1 MRIRAVLAT
10 MLCLACGCGTTD
22 DEWKGDPDLGTN
34 IVGAVVA
41 DGRLWLSGE
50 RHGDRALGGALV
62 SYDLAD
68 GTRTRHMANT
78 VAGIVKQS
86 GHLLALVA
94 ADSRHFSLEEWK
106 DGAFVLRSR
115 VELAAIPTLFTLIGG
130 QPATVS
136 AAGIT
141 RFDGQDWRTTAID
154 LTPPGRMH
162 RPPVA
167 AGATASGSDIY
178 VGYNFGEWGGG
189 LTRIDMTTG
198 EATPMD
204 FEGNWFSNVNAVIA
218 DPADK
223 DCILAASGLIHL
235 GSRGAIGRVCGD
247 ISTPVFSQPDGGPDK
262 HDSEAFYQL
271 IPAADGYW
279 AVSNRAVY
287 HFTASATPLRY
298 PLSGFQ
304 LWHGLYVSHDAPGA
318 ILVLS
323 EISRQMAVNGGMPL
337 IAPLD

>member
-1 MRIRAVLAT
+1 MRAFAVLAAT
-10 MLCLACGCGTTD
+10 LLLACGGSAAD
-22 DEWKGDPDLGTN
+22 DEWKGDPDLGTD
-34 IVGAVVA
+34 IAGAAAA

-50 RHGDRALGGALV
+50 RHDDRALGGALV

-68 GTRTRHMANT
+68 GTRTRLIAGN
-78 VAGIVKQS
+78 VVGIVKQS
-86 GHLLALVA
+86 GRLLALVA
-94 ADSRHFSLEEWK
+94 VDSRHYSLEEWK
-106 DGAFVLRSR
+106 DGAFVTRSR

-189 LTRIDMTTG
+189 LTRIDTTTG
-198 EATPMD
+198 EATPID
-204 FEGNWFSNVNAVIA
+204 FEGNWFSNVNAVIP
-218 DPADK
+218 DPGDK
-223 DCILAASGLIHL
+223 DCVLVAFGLVHL
-235 GSRGAIGRVCGD
+235 MSRGAIGRVCGD
-247 ISTPVFSQPDGGPDK
+247 IATLVFTQPEGNSDK
-262 HDSEAFYQL
+262 YDSEAFYQL
-271 IPAADGYW
+271 IPEAGGYW

-287 HFTASATPLRY
+287 HFTASAAPLRY

-304 LWHGLYVSHDAPGA
+304 MWHGLYISHDAPGA
-318 ILVLS
+318 VLVLS
-323 EISRQMAVNGGMPL
+323 EISRQMALNGGMPL